1 MEKTL
6 RGRCIVPGKGEGDV
20 LVTSQPISFAGGVD
34 PKTGRIND
42 PRHELFGVPVSGKVL
57 AFPFGKG
64 SSATSLILLELARLD
79 LGPVAIIN
87 LRTEPILAT
96 GSILCKHFYG
106 KEIPILN
113 LSEEEFCMIESGCR
127 AVVDANGGKVILKK

>member
-6 RGRCIVPGKGEGDV
+6 KGRCIVSGKGEGDV

-34 PKTGRIND
+34 PKTGKIND
-42 PRHELFGVPVSGKVL
+42 PRHELFGAPVSGKVL
-57 AFPFGKG
+57 VFPFGKG
-64 SSATSLILLELARLD
+64 SSATSLILLELARLAMA
-79 LGPVAIIN
+79 PAAIIN

-106 KEIPILN
+106 QEIPILN
-113 LSEEEFCMIESGCR
+113 LDEKIFRMLKTGTHV
-127 AVVDANGGKVILKK
+127 VVDATEGKVIVKH

>member
-6 RGRCIVPGKGEGDV
+6 KGRCIVPGKGEGDV

-34 PKTGRIND
+34 PKTGKIND
-42 PRHELFGVPVSGKVL
+42 PRHELFGVPVSGKVVV
-57 AFPFGKG
+57 FPFGKG

-79 LGPVAIIN
+79 MAPAAIIN

-96 GSILCKHFYG
+96 GSIVCKHFYG
-106 KEIPILN
+106 QEIPILN
-113 LSEEEFCMIESGCR
+113 LDEKIFRMLKTGTHV
-127 AVVDANGGKVILKK
+127 VVDATEGKVIVKH

>member
-6 RGRCIVPGKGEGDV
+6 KGRCIVPGKGEGDV

-34 PKTGRIND
+34 PKTGKIND
-42 PRHELFGVPVSGKVL
+42 PRHELFGAPVSGKVL
-57 AFPFGKG
+57 VFPFGKG
-64 SSATSLILLELARLD
+64 SSATSLILLELARLAMA
-79 LGPVAIIN
+79 PAAIIN

-106 KEIPILN
+106 QEIPILN
-113 LSEEEFCMIESGCR
+113 LDEKIFRMLKTGTR
-127 AVVDANGGKVILKK
+127 VVVDATEGKVIVKH